1 MEVYNMEEVIAY
13 VRQSTLKQQSLA
25 TQKSLIM
32 DTAKQYGW
40 PNVTFYDDKRSG
52 RNTKRSGYQ
61 KMVEMITS
69 GKCKVLCC
77 YRLNRLHRNLK
88 NAIQFFEICKKYHVT
103 IISVNDGYFDLSKEF
118 DRFRLNILMSLAEM
132 ESNNISEQTRNGI
145 REKAKQGKLI
155 TTHAPFGYRY
165 RKGHFIVHK
174 EEAYTVKAVYR
185 WYLQGL
191 GYKKISQHLDNNP
204 KLIPRK
210 PYQVR
215 NILLN
220 PNYCGRVINKYGTFN
235 DIVPPIIDIDTFEEA
250 QERRIH
256 KQHNRSHSRNKLK
269 RRIKCPYCQS
279 TLTNL
284 TIKKE
289 NYSLRYYVC
298 PKNMNEA
305 YHTCPFKGINAQMI
319 ETEILSTCKAY
330 CDNQSFHDKL
340 NKTVLKAL
348 KHQQIKHRQ
357 SHLTQEQ
364 LIEKLAQNQIDIET
378 FKRLSTSSKSEERYS
393 TYSPNQIV
401 EAIRHVIKDKLTLET
416 ITPLIDDIT
425 ITQTKQ
431 LQGIYFKNSPL
442 NIVEQSHLIT
452 PERNEVI

>member
-1 MEVYNMEEVIAY
+1 MEEAIAY

-40 PNVTFYDDKRSG
+40 SNVTFYDDKKTG
-52 RNTKRSGYQ
+52 RHTKRSGYQ
-61 KMVEMITS
+61 RMVEAIRS
-69 GKCKVLCC
+69 GRCKVLCC

-88 NAIQFFEICKKYHVT
+88 NAIQLFEICKTHHIT
-103 IISVNDGYFDLSKEF
+103 IISVNDGYFNLAKEF
-118 DRFRLNILMSLAEM
+118 NCFRLNILMSLAEM

-165 RKGHFIVHK
+165 RQSHFIVHE
-174 EEAYTVKAVYR
+174 EEAHTVKAVYR

-204 KLIPRK
+204 NLIPRK

-235 DIVPPIIDIDTFEEA
+235 DIVPPIIDVDTFEEA

-256 KQHNRSHSRNKLK
+256 KQHNRSNSRNKLK

-289 NYSLRYYVC
+289 KHSLRYYVC

-305 YHTCPFKGINAQMI
+305 YHTCPFKGINAQ
-319 ETEILSTCKAY
+319 EFESKVLNTCKAY

-340 NKTVLKAL
+340 NETVLNVL
-348 KHQQIKHRQ
+348 KHQQMKHRQ

-364 LIEKLAQNQIDIET
+364 LIEKLAQNQIDVAT
-378 FKRLSTSSKSEERYS
+378 FKRLSADSESEEHSSNYS
-393 TYSPNQIV
+393 SSQIAQV
-401 EAIRHVIKDKLTLET
+401 IRHITKDKLTLET
-416 ITPLIDDIT
+416 IVPLIDNII

-442 NIVEQSHLIT
+442 NIVEQSYLIT

>member
-1 MEVYNMEEVIAY
+1 MEEAIAY

-40 PNVTFYDDKRSG
+40 SNVTFYDDKKTG
-52 RNTKRSGYQ
+52 RHTKRSGYQ
-61 KMVEMITS
+61 RMVEAICS

-88 NAIQFFEICKKYHVT
+88 NAIQFFEICKKHHVT

-165 RKGHFIVHK
+165 RQSHFIVHE
-174 EEAYTVKAVYR
+174 EEAHTVKAVYR

-235 DIVPPIIDIDTFEEA
+235 NIVPSIVDVDTFEEV
-250 QERRIH
+250 QQRRLNKHH
-256 KQHNRSHSRNKLK
+256 KQYISENKLK
-269 RRIKCPYCQS
+269 KLLKCPYCQS

-298 PKNMNEA
+298 PKNMNDA
-305 YHTCPFKGINAQMI
+305 YRKCPFKSINAP
-319 ETEILSTCKAY
+319 ELESEVLDTCKKY
-330 CDNQSFHDKL
+330 FEEQWFHNRL
-340 NKTVLKAL
+340 NDTILKVLK
-348 KHQQIKHRQ
+348 QQQMKHRQ

-364 LIEKLAQNQIDIET
+364 LIEKLAQNQIDVAT
-378 FKRLSTSSKSEERYS
+378 FKRLSADSESEERSSNYS
-393 TYSPNQIV
+393 SSQIAQ
-401 EAIRHVIKDKLTLET
+401 AIRHITKDKLTLET
-416 ITPLIDDIT
+416 IVPLIDNII

>member
-1 MEVYNMEEVIAY
+1 MVEAIGY

-25 TQKSLIM
+25 TQQSLILN
-32 DTAKQYGW
+32 TAKQYGW
-40 PNVTFYDDKRSG
+40 PNVTFYDDKKSG
-52 RNTKRSGYQ
+52 RHTKRSGYQ

-88 NAIQFFEICKKYHVT
+88 NAIQFFEICKKHHVT

-165 RKGHFIVHK
+165 RQGHFVVHE

-235 DIVPPIIDIDTFEEA
+235 DLVPSIVDIDTFEEA
-250 QERRIH
+250 QQCRVNKHH
-256 KQHNRSHSRNKLK
+256 KQHISENKLK
-269 RRIKCPYCQS
+269 KLLRCPYCQA

-284 TIKKE
+284 TVKKA
-289 NYSLRYYVC
+289 NHSLRYYVC
-298 PKNMNEA
+298 PRNMNEA
-305 YHTCPFKGINAQMI
+305 YHTCPFKGINAL
-319 ETEILSTCKAY
+319 ELESKVLDTCKKY
-330 CDNQSFHDKL
+330 FEEQSFHNRL
-340 NKTVLKAL
+340 NDTILKVLKQQQM
-348 KHQQIKHRQ
+348 KHKET
-357 SHLTQEQ
+357 HLTQAQ

-378 FKRLSTSSKSEERYS
+378 FKRLSTSSESEERYS
-393 TYSPNQIV
+393 NYSHKQIT
-401 EAIRHVIKDKLTLET
+401 ETIRHIIKDKLTLET
-416 ITPLIDDIT
+416 IAPLIDDIT

-452 PERNEVI
+452 SKRNEVI

>member
-1 MEVYNMEEVIAY
+1 MEEVIAY

-40 PNVTFYDDKRSG
+40 SHVTFYDDKKTG
-52 RNTKRSGYQ
+52 RHTKRSGYQ

-88 NAIQFFEICKKYHVT
+88 NAIQFFEICKKHHVT

-431 LQGIYFKNSPL
+431 LQGIYLKNSPL

>member
-1 MEVYNMEEVIAY
+1 MEEAIAY

-40 PNVTFYDDKRSG
+40 SNVAFYDDKKTG
-52 RNTKRSGYQ
+52 RHTKRSGYQ
-61 KMVEMITS
+61 KMVEIITS

-88 NAIQFFEICKKYHVT
+88 NAIQFFEICKKHHIT

-118 DRFRLNILMSLAEM
+118 DCFRLNILMSLAEM
-132 ESNNISEQTRNGI
+132 ESNNISEQTKNGI

-165 RKGHFIVHK
+165 RKGCFVVQE
-174 EEAYTVKAVYR
+174 EEAYTVKSVYR

-191 GYKKISQHLDNNP
+191 GYKKISQHLDSNP
-204 KLIPRK
+204 NLIPRK

-256 KQHNRSHSRNKLK
+256 KQLNRSNSRNKLK

-289 NYSLRYYVC
+289 KHSLRYYVC

-319 ETEILSTCKAY
+319 ETEILNTCKAY

-340 NKTVLKAL
+340 NETILKAL
-348 KHQQIKHRQ
+348 KRQQMKHRQ

-364 LIEKLAQNQIDIET
+364 LIEKLAQNQIDIKT
-378 FKRLSTSSKSEERYS
+378 FKRLSAVSENEDRYS
-393 TYSPNQIV
+393 NYSHKQIT
-401 EAIRHVIKDKLTLET
+401 ETIRHIIKDKLTLET
-416 ITPLIDDIT
+416 IAPFIDCIN

-431 LQGIYFKNSPL
+431 LQGIYLKHSPV
-442 NIVEQSHLIT
+442 NIVEQSHLIIS
-452 PERNEVI
+452 ERNEVI

>member
-1 MEVYNMEEVIAY
+1 MEEVIAY

-25 TQKSLIM
+25 TQKSLILK
-32 DTAKQYGW
+32 TAEQYGW

-88 NAIQFFEICKKYHVT
+88 NAIQFFEICKKHHVT

-165 RKGHFIVHK
+165 RQGHFVVYE

-250 QERRIH
+250 QQRRLNKHH
-256 KQHNRSHSRNKLK
+256 KQYISENKLK
-269 RRIKCPYCQS
+269 KLLRCPYCQS

-289 NYSLRYYVC
+289 HHSLCYYVC

-319 ETEILSTCKAY
+319 ETEVLNTCKAY

-340 NKTVLKAL
+340 NETILKAL
-348 KHQQIKHRQ
+348 KRQQMKHRQ

-378 FKRLSTSSKSEERYS
+378 FKRLSTSSESEERYS
-393 TYSPNQIV
+393 NYSPNQIT
-401 EAIRHVIKDKLTLET
+401 EAIRHVIKDKLTLED
-416 ITPLIDDIT
+416 IAPLIDDIT

-442 NIVEQSHLIT
+442 NIVEQSHLIIS
-452 PERNEVI
+452 ERNEVV

>member
-1 MEVYNMEEVIAY
+1 MEEAIAY

-40 PNVTFYDDKRSG
+40 SNVTFYDDKKTG
-52 RNTKRSGYQ
+52 RHTKRSGYQ
-61 KMVEMITS
+61 RMVEAIRS
-69 GKCKVLCC
+69 GRCKVLCC

-88 NAIQFFEICKKYHVT
+88 NAIQLFEICKTHHIT
-103 IISVNDGYFDLSKEF
+103 IISVNDGYFNLAKEF
-118 DRFRLNILMSLAEM
+118 DCFRLNILMSLAEM

-165 RKGHFIVHK
+165 RQSHFIVHE
-174 EEAYTVKAVYR
+174 EEAHTVKAVYR

-204 KLIPRK
+204 NLIPRK

-235 DIVPPIIDIDTFEEA
+235 DIVPPIIDVDTFEEA

-256 KQHNRSHSRNKLK
+256 KQHNRSNSRNKLK

-289 NYSLRYYVC
+289 KHSLRYYVC

-305 YHTCPFKGINAQMI
+305 YHTCPFKGINAQ
-319 ETEILSTCKAY
+319 EFESKVLNTCKAY

-340 NKTVLKAL
+340 NETVLNVL
-348 KHQQIKHRQ
+348 KHQQMKHRQ

-364 LIEKLAQNQIDIET
+364 LIEKLAQNQIDVAT
-378 FKRLSTSSKSEERYS
+378 FKRLSADSESEEHSSNYS
-393 TYSPNQIV
+393 SSQIAQV
-401 EAIRHVIKDKLTLET
+401 IRHITKDKLTLET
-416 ITPLIDDIT
+416 IVPLIDNII

>member
-1 MEVYNMEEVIAY
+1 MEEVIAY

-25 TQKSLIM
+25 TQKSLII

-40 PNVTFYDDKRSG
+40 SNVTFYDDKKTG
-52 RNTKRSGYQ
+52 RHTKRSGYQ

-88 NAIQFFEICKKYHVT
+88 NAIQFFEICKKHHVT

-118 DRFRLNILMSLAEM
+118 DCFRLNILMSLAEM
-132 ESNNISEQTRNGI
+132 ESNNISEQTRNGT

-165 RKGHFIVHK
+165 RQGHFVVHE

-204 KLIPRK
+204 KLTPRK

-235 DIVPPIIDIDTFEEA
+235 DLVPSIVDIDTFEQA
-250 QERRIH
+250 QQRRLNKHH
-256 KQHNRSHSRNKLK
+256 KQHISENKLK
-269 RRIKCPYCQS
+269 KLLKCPYCQS

-289 NYSLRYYVC
+289 HHSLRYYVC

-319 ETEILSTCKAY
+319 ETEVLNTCKAY
-330 CDNQSFHDKL
+330 CNNQSFHDKL
-340 NKTVLKAL
+340 NETILKAL
-348 KHQQIKHRQ
+348 KRQQMKHRQ

-378 FKRLSTSSKSEERYS
+378 FKHLSAGSESEERYS
-393 TYSPNQIV
+393 NYSHKQITKT
-401 EAIRHVIKDKLTLET
+401 IRHIIKDKLTLET
-416 ITPLIDDIT
+416 IAPFIDCIN

-431 LQGIYFKNSPL
+431 LQGIYFKNRPL
-442 NIVEQSHLIT
+442 NIVEQSHLIIS
-452 PERNEVI
+452 ERNEVV

>member
-1 MEVYNMEEVIAY
+1 MEEAVAY

-25 TQKSLIM
+25 TQKSLII

-40 PNVTFYDDKRSG
+40 SNVTFYDDKKTG
-52 RNTKRSGYQ
+52 RHTKRSGYQ

-88 NAIQFFEICKKYHVT
+88 NAIQFFEICKKNHVT

-118 DRFRLNILMSLAEM
+118 DCFRLNILMSLAEM

-165 RKGHFIVHK
+165 RQSHFVVHE
-174 EEAYTVKAVYR
+174 EEAYTVKTVYR

-191 GYKKISQHLDNNP
+191 GYKKISQHLDKNP

-235 DIVPPIIDIDTFEEA
+235 DIVPSIVDVDTFEEV
-250 QERRIH
+250 QQRRLNKHH
-256 KQHNRSHSRNKLK
+256 KQHISENKLK
-269 RRIKCPYCQS
+269 KLIRCPYCQS

-284 TIKKE
+284 TIKKA
-289 NYSLRYYVC
+289 NHSLRYYVC
-298 PKNMNEA
+298 PRNMNEA
-305 YHTCPFKGINAQMI
+305 YHTCPFKGMNAL
-319 ETEILSTCKAY
+319 ELESKVLDTCKKY
-330 CDNQSFHDKL
+330 FE
-340 NKTVLKAL
+340 
-348 KHQQIKHRQ
+348 
-357 SHLTQEQ
+357 EQ
-364 LIEKLAQNQIDIET
+364 
-378 FKRLSTSSKSEERYS
+378 
-393 TYSPNQIV
+393 
-401 EAIRHVIKDKLTLET
+401 
-416 ITPLIDDIT
+416 
-425 ITQTKQ
+425 
-431 LQGIYFKNSPL
+431 
-442 NIVEQSHLIT
+442 
-452 PERNEVI
+452 

>member
-1 MEVYNMEEVIAY
+1 MEEVIAY

-25 TQKSLIM
+25 TQKSLII

-40 PNVTFYDDKRSG
+40 SNVTFYDDKKTG
-52 RNTKRSGYQ
+52 RHTKRSGYQ

-88 NAIQFFEICKKYHVT
+88 NAIQFFEICKKHHVT

-118 DRFRLNILMSLAEM
+118 DCFRLNILMSLAEM
-132 ESNNISEQTRNGI
+132 ESNNISEQTRNGT

-165 RKGHFIVHK
+165 RQGHFVVHE

-185 WYLQGL
+185 WYLHGL
-191 GYKKISQHLDNNP
+191 GYKKISQHLDNHP

-235 DIVPPIIDIDTFEEA
+235 DIVPPIIDVDMFEEA

-256 KQHNRSHSRNKLK
+256 KQHNRSNSRNKLK

-289 NYSLRYYVC
+289 KHSLRYYVC

-319 ETEILSTCKAY
+319 ETEVLNTCKAY
-330 CDNQSFHDKL
+330 CDNPSFHDKL
-340 NKTVLKAL
+340 NKTILKAL
-348 KHQQIKHRQ
+348 KHQQMKHRQ

-378 FKRLSTSSKSEERYS
+378 FKRLSAGFEREERYS
-393 TYSPNQIV
+393 NYSHKQIT
-401 EAIRHVIKDKLTLET
+401 ETIRHIIKDKLTLET
-416 ITPLIDDIT
+416 IAPLINDIT

-442 NIVEQSHLIT
+442 NIVEQSHLIIS
-452 PERNEVI
+452 ERMEVI

>member
-1 MEVYNMEEVIAY
+1 MEEAIAY

-40 PNVTFYDDKRSG
+40 SNVAFYDDKKTG
-52 RNTKRSGYQ
+52 RHTKRSGYQ
-61 KMVEMITS
+61 KMVEIITS

-88 NAIQFFEICKKYHVT
+88 NAIQFFEICKKHHIT

-118 DRFRLNILMSLAEM
+118 DCFRLNILMSLAEM
-132 ESNNISEQTRNGI
+132 ESNNISEQTKNGI

-165 RKGHFIVHK
+165 RKGCFVVQE
-174 EEAYTVKAVYR
+174 EEAYTVKSVYR

-191 GYKKISQHLDNNP
+191 GYKKISQHLDSNP
-204 KLIPRK
+204 NLIPRK

-235 DIVPPIIDIDTFEEA
+235 DIVPIIDIDTFEEA

-256 KQHNRSHSRNKLK
+256 KQLNRSNSRNKLK

-298 PKNMNEA
+298 PKNMNDA
-305 YHTCPFKGINAQMI
+305 YRTCPFKSINAP
-319 ETEILSTCKAY
+319 ELESEVLDTCKKY
-330 CDNQSFHDKL
+330 FEEQSFHKRL
-340 NKTVLKAL
+340 NNTILKVLKQQQM
-348 KHQQIKHRQ
+348 KHKET
-357 SHLTQEQ
+357 HLTQEQ
-364 LIEKLAQNQIDIET
+364 LIEKLAQNRIDVKT
-378 FKRLSTSSKSEERYS
+378 FKRLSASCKSEENYS
-393 TYSPNQIV
+393 TYSTYQIDDKLKY
-401 EAIRHVIKDKLTLET
+401 VIKNKITLQD
-416 ITPLIDDIT
+416 IAPFIDCIK

>member
-1 MEVYNMEEVIAY
+1 MEEAIAY

-40 PNVTFYDDKRSG
+40 SNVAFYDDKKTG
-52 RNTKRSGYQ
+52 RHTKRSGYQ
-61 KMVEMITS
+61 KMVEIITS

-88 NAIQFFEICKKYHVT
+88 NAIQFFEICKKHHIT

-118 DRFRLNILMSLAEM
+118 DCFRLNILMSLAEM
-132 ESNNISEQTRNGI
+132 ESNNISEQTKNGI

-165 RKGHFIVHK
+165 RKGCFVVQ
-174 EEAYTVKAVYR
+174 EEAYTVKSVYR

-191 GYKKISQHLDNNP
+191 GYKKISQHLDSNP
-204 KLIPRK
+204 NLIPRK

-256 KQHNRSHSRNKLK
+256 KQLNRSNSRNKLK

-298 PKNMNEA
+298 PKNMNDA
-305 YHTCPFKGINAQMI
+305 YRTCPFKSINAP
-319 ETEILSTCKAY
+319 ELESEVLDTCKKY
-330 CDNQSFHDKL
+330 FEEQSFHKRL
-340 NKTVLKAL
+340 NNTILKVLKQQQM
-348 KHQQIKHRQ
+348 KHKET
-357 SHLTQEQ
+357 HLTQEQ
-364 LIEKLAQNQIDIET
+364 LIEKLAQNRIDVKT
-378 FKRLSTSSKSEERYS
+378 FKRLSASCKSEENYS
-393 TYSPNQIV
+393 TYSTYQIDDKLKY
-401 EAIRHVIKDKLTLET
+401 VIKNKITLQD
-416 ITPLIDDIT
+416 IAPFIDCIK

>member
-1 MEVYNMEEVIAY
+1 MEVYKMEKAIAY

-25 TQKSLIM
+25 TQKSLII
-32 DTAKQYGW
+32 DTAKQHGW
-40 PNVTFYDDKRSG
+40 SNVTFYDDKKTG
-52 RNTKRSGYQ
+52 GHTKRSGYQ
-61 KMVEMITS
+61 KMVEVITS
-69 GKCKVLCC
+69 GECKVLCC
-77 YRLNRLHRNLK
+77 YRLNRLHRNFK
-88 NAIQFFEICKKYHVT
+88 NAIQFFEICKKHHVT

-118 DRFRLNILMSLAEM
+118 DCFRLNILMSLAEM
-132 ESNNISEQTRNGI
+132 ESNNINEQTRNGI

-155 TTHAPFGYRY
+155 TTHAPFGYHY
-165 RKGHFIVHK
+165 SKGHFIVNA
-174 EEAYTVKAVYR
+174 EEAPTIKAVYR

-191 GYKKISQHLDNNP
+191 GYKKISQKLDKDMNF
-204 KLIPRK
+204 ISRK

-235 DIVPPIIDIDTFEEA
+235 DIVPPIINVDTFEEA

-256 KQHNRSHSRNKLK
+256 KQHNRSNSRNKLK

-289 NYSLRYYVC
+289 KHSLRYYVC

-319 ETEILSTCKAY
+319 ETEVLNTCKAY

-340 NKTVLKAL
+340 NETILKAL
-348 KHQQIKHRQ
+348 KHQQMKHRQ

-378 FKRLSTSSKSEERYS
+378 FKRLSAGFEREERYS
-393 TYSPNQIV
+393 NYSSNQIA
-401 EAIRHVIKDKLTLET
+401 ETIRHVVKDKLTLE
-416 ITPLIDDIT
+416 IIAPLIDDIT

>member
-1 MEVYNMEEVIAY
+1 MEEAIAY

-40 PNVTFYDDKRSG
+40 SNVTFYDDKKTG
-52 RNTKRSGYQ
+52 RHTKRSGYQ
-61 KMVEMITS
+61 RMVEAIRS
-69 GKCKVLCC
+69 GRCKVLCC

-88 NAIQFFEICKKYHVT
+88 NAIQLFQICKTHHIT
-103 IISVNDGYFDLSKEF
+103 IISVNDGYFNLAKEF
-118 DRFRLNILMSLAEM
+118 DCFRLNILMSLAEM

-165 RKGHFIVHK
+165 RQSHFIVHE
-174 EEAYTVKAVYR
+174 EEAHTVKAVYR

-204 KLIPRK
+204 NLIPRK

-235 DIVPPIIDIDTFEEA
+235 DIVPPIIDVDTFEEA

-256 KQHNRSHSRNKLK
+256 KQHNRSNSRNKLK

-289 NYSLRYYVC
+289 KHSLRYYVC

-305 YHTCPFKGINAQMI
+305 YHTCPFKGINAQ
-319 ETEILSTCKAY
+319 EFESKVLNTCKAY

-340 NKTVLKAL
+340 NETVLNVL
-348 KHQQIKHRQ
+348 KHQQMKHRQ

-364 LIEKLAQNQIDIET
+364 LIEKLAQNQIDVAT
-378 FKRLSTSSKSEERYS
+378 FKRLSADSESEEHSSNYS
-393 TYSPNQIV
+393 SSQIAQV
-401 EAIRHVIKDKLTLET
+401 IRHITKDKLTLET
-416 ITPLIDDIT
+416 IVPLIDNII

-442 NIVEQSHLIT
+442 NIVEQSYLIT

>member
-1 MEVYNMEEVIAY
+1 MEVYNMEEAVAY

-25 TQKSLIM
+25 TQKSLILN
-32 DTAKQYGW
+32 TAKQYGW

-88 NAIQFFEICKKYHVT
+88 NAIQFFEICKTHHVT

-118 DRFRLNILMSLAEM
+118 DCFRLNILMSLAEM

-165 RKGHFIVHK
+165 RQGHFVVHE

-204 KLIPRK
+204 KLTPRK

-235 DIVPPIIDIDTFEEA
+235 DLVPSIVDIDTFEQA
-250 QERRIH
+250 QQRRLNKHH
-256 KQHNRSHSRNKLK
+256 KQHISENKLK
-269 RRIKCPYCQS
+269 KLLKCPYCQS

-289 NYSLRYYVC
+289 HHSLRYYVC

-319 ETEILSTCKAY
+319 ETEVLNTCKAY
-330 CDNQSFHDKL
+330 CDNPSFHDKL
-340 NKTVLKAL
+340 NKTILKAL
-348 KHQQIKHRQ
+348 KHQQMKHRQ

-378 FKRLSTSSKSEERYS
+378 FKHLSAGSESEERYS
-393 TYSPNQIV
+393 NYSHKQITKT
-401 EAIRHVIKDKLTLET
+401 IRHIIKDKLTLET
-416 ITPLIDDIT
+416 IAPFIDCIN

-431 LQGIYFKNSPL
+431 LQGIYFKNRPL
-442 NIVEQSHLIT
+442 NIVEQSHLIIS
-452 PERNEVI
+452 ERNEVV

>member
-1 MEVYNMEEVIAY
+1 MEEVIAY

-40 PNVTFYDDKRSG
+40 SNVTFYDDKRSG
-52 RNTKRSGYQ
+52 RNTKRSGY
-61 KMVEMITS
+61 KKIVEIITS

-88 NAIQFFEICKKYHVT
+88 NAIQFFEICKKHHVT

-165 RKGHFIVHK
+165 RQGHFVVH
-174 EEAYTVKAVYR
+174 EEEVHTVKAVYR

-191 GYKKISQHLDNNP
+191 GYKKISQHLDNNS

-256 KQHNRSHSRNKLK
+256 KQHNRSNSRNKLK

-289 NYSLRYYVC
+289 HRSLRYYVC

-319 ETEILSTCKAY
+319 ETEVLNTCKVY
-330 CDNQSFHDKL
+330 CGNQSFHDKL
-340 NKTVLKAL
+340 NETILKAL
-348 KHQQIKHRQ
+348 KHQQMKHRQ

-378 FKRLSTSSKSEERYS
+378 FKRLSTSYESEERYS
-393 TYSPNQIV
+393 NYSHKQMA
-401 EAIRHVIKDKLTLET
+401 EAVRHVIKDKLTLET
-416 ITPLIDDIT
+416 IAPLIDDIT

-431 LQGIYFKNSPL
+431 LQRIYFKNSPF

>member
-1 MEVYNMEEVIAY
+1 MEEVIAY

-25 TQKSLIM
+25 TQKSLILK
-32 DTAKQYGW
+32 TAEQYGW

-88 NAIQFFEICKKYHVT
+88 NAIQFFEICKKHHVT

-165 RKGHFIVHK
+165 RQGHFVVH
-174 EEAYTVKAVYR
+174 EEEVHTVKAVYR

-289 NYSLRYYVC
+289 KHSLRYYVC

-319 ETEILSTCKAY
+319 ETEILNTCKAY

-340 NKTVLKAL
+340 NETILKAL
-348 KHQQIKHRQ
+348 KRQQMKHRQ

-364 LIEKLAQNQIDIET
+364 LIEKLAQNQIDIKT
-378 FKRLSTSSKSEERYS
+378 FKRLSAVSENEDRYS
-393 TYSPNQIV
+393 NYSHKQIT
-401 EAIRHVIKDKLTLET
+401 ETIRHIIKDKLTLET
-416 ITPLIDDIT
+416 IAPFIDDII

>member
-1 MEVYNMEEVIAY
+1 MEEVIAY

-25 TQKSLIM
+25 TQKSLILN
-32 DTAKQYGW
+32 TAKQYGW
-40 PNVTFYDDKRSG
+40 SNVTFYDDKKTG
-52 RNTKRSGYQ
+52 RHTKRSGYQ
-61 KMVEMITS
+61 RMVEMITS

-88 NAIQFFEICKKYHVT
+88 NAIQLFEICKTHHIT
-103 IISVNDGYFDLSKEF
+103 IISVNDGYFNLAKEF
-118 DRFRLNILMSLAEM
+118 DCFRLNILMSLAEM
-132 ESNNISEQTRNGI
+132 ESNNISEQIRNGI

-165 RKGHFIVHK
+165 RQSHFIVHE
-174 EEAYTVKAVYR
+174 EEAHTVKVVYR

-204 KLIPRK
+204 NLIPRK

-235 DIVPPIIDIDTFEEA
+235 DLVPSIVDIDTFEEA
-250 QERRIH
+250 QQCRVNKHH
-256 KQHNRSHSRNKLK
+256 KQHISENKLK
-269 RRIKCPYCQS
+269 KLLRCPYCQA

-284 TIKKE
+284 TIKKA
-289 NYSLRYYVC
+289 NHSLRYYVC
-298 PKNMNEA
+298 PRNMNEA
-305 YHTCPFKGINAQMI
+305 YHTCPFKGINAL
-319 ETEILSTCKAY
+319 ELESKVLDTCKKY
-330 CDNQSFHDKL
+330 FEEQSFHNRL
-340 NKTVLKAL
+340 NNTILKVLKQQQM
-348 KHQQIKHRQ
+348 KHKET
-357 SHLTQEQ
+357 HLTQAQ

-378 FKRLSTSSKSEERYS
+378 FKRLSTSSESEERYS
-393 TYSPNQIV
+393 NYSHKQIT
-401 EAIRHVIKDKLTLET
+401 ETIRHIIKDKLTLET
-416 ITPLIDDIT
+416 IAPLIDDIT

-442 NIVEQSHLIT
+442 NIVEQSHLISD
-452 PERNEVI
+452 ERNDV

>member
-1 MEVYNMEEVIAY
+1 MEEVIAY

-25 TQKSLIM
+25 TQKSLILK
-32 DTAKQYGW
+32 TAEQYGW

-165 RKGHFIVHK
+165 RQGHFVVH
-174 EEAYTVKAVYR
+174 EEEVHTVKAVYR
-185 WYLQGL
+185 LYLQGL
-191 GYKKISQHLDNNP
+191 GYKKISQHLDNHS

-235 DIVPPIIDIDTFEEA
+235 DIVPSIVDVDTFEEV
-250 QERRIH
+250 QQRRLNKHH
-256 KQHNRSHSRNKLK
+256 KQYISENKLK
-269 RRIKCPYCQS
+269 KLLRCPYCQS

-298 PKNMNEA
+298 PKNMNDA
-305 YHTCPFKGINAQMI
+305 YRTCPFKGINAP
-319 ETEILSTCKAY
+319 ELESEVLDTCKKY
-330 CDNQSFHDKL
+330 FEEQSFHNRL
-340 NKTVLKAL
+340 NDTILKVLKQQQM
-348 KHQQIKHRQ
+348 KHKET
-357 SHLTQEQ
+357 HLTQEQ
-364 LIEKLAQNQIDIET
+364 LIEKLAQNRIDVKT
-378 FKRLSTSSKSEERYS
+378 FKHLSSSCKSEENYS
-393 TYSPNQIV
+393 TYSTYQIDDKLKY
-401 EAIRHVIKDKLTLET
+401 VIKNKITLQD
-416 ITPLIDDIT
+416 IAPFIDCIN

-442 NIVEQSHLIT
+442 NIVEQSHLIIS
-452 PERNEVI
+452 ERNEVV

>member
-1 MEVYNMEEVIAY
+1 MEEVIAY

-25 TQKSLIM
+25 TQKSLILK
-32 DTAKQYGW
+32 TAEQYGW

-88 NAIQFFEICKKYHVT
+88 NAIQFFEICKKHHVT

-165 RKGHFIVHK
+165 RQGHFVVH
-174 EEAYTVKAVYR
+174 EEEVHTVKAVYR

-289 NYSLRYYVC
+289 KHSLRYYVC

-319 ETEILSTCKAY
+319 ETEILNTCKAY

-340 NKTVLKAL
+340 NETILKAL
-348 KHQQIKHRQ
+348 KHQQMKHRQ

-364 LIEKLAQNQIDIET
+364 LIEKLAQNQIDIKT
-378 FKRLSTSSKSEERYS
+378 FKRLSAVSENEDRYS
-393 TYSPNQIV
+393 NYSHKQIT
-401 EAIRHVIKDKLTLET
+401 ETIRHIIKDKLTLET
-416 ITPLIDDIT
+416 IAPFIDDII

>member
-1 MEVYNMEEVIAY
+1 MEEVIAY

-25 TQKSLIM
+25 TQKSLILN
-32 DTAKQYGW
+32 TAKQYGW

-88 NAIQFFEICKKYHVT
+88 NAIQFFEICKKHHVT

-165 RKGHFIVHK
+165 RQGHFVVH
-174 EEAYTVKAVYR
+174 EEEVHTVKAVYR

-191 GYKKISQHLDNNP
+191 GYKKISQHLDNHP

-220 PNYCGRVINKYGTFN
+220 PNYCGRVINKYGIFN
-235 DIVPPIIDIDTFEEA
+235 DIVPPIIDVDKFEEA

-256 KQHNRSHSRNKLK
+256 KQYNRSNSRNKLK

-298 PKNMNEA
+298 PKNMNDA
-305 YHTCPFKGINAQMI
+305 YRTCPFKSINAS
-319 ETEILSTCKAY
+319 ELESEVLDTCKKY
-330 CDNQSFHDKL
+330 FEEQSFHNRL
-340 NKTVLKAL
+340 NDTILKVLKQQQM
-348 KHQQIKHRQ
+348 KHKET
-357 SHLTQEQ
+357 HLTQAQ

-378 FKRLSTSSKSEERYS
+378 FKRLSTSSESEERYS
-393 TYSPNQIV
+393 NYSHKQIT
-401 EAIRHVIKDKLTLET
+401 ETIRHIIKDKLTLET
-416 ITPLIDDIT
+416 IAPLIDDIT

-452 PERNEVI
+452 SERNEAI

>member
-1 MEVYNMEEVIAY
+1 MVEAIGY

-25 TQKSLIM
+25 TQQSLILN
-32 DTAKQYGW
+32 TAKQYGW
-40 PNVTFYDDKRSG
+40 PNVTFYDDKKSG
-52 RNTKRSGYQ
+52 RHTKRSGYQ

-88 NAIQFFEICKKYHVT
+88 NAIQFFEICKKHHVT

-165 RKGHFIVHK
+165 RQGHFVVHE

-235 DIVPPIIDIDTFEEA
+235 DLVPSIVDIDTFEEA
-250 QERRIH
+250 QQCRVNKHH
-256 KQHNRSHSRNKLK
+256 KQHISENKLK
-269 RRIKCPYCQS
+269 KLLRCPYCQA

-284 TIKKE
+284 TIKKA
-289 NYSLRYYVC
+289 NHSLRYYVC
-298 PKNMNEA
+298 PRNMNEA
-305 YHTCPFKGINAQMI
+305 YHTCPFKGINAL
-319 ETEILSTCKAY
+319 ELESKVLDTCKKY
-330 CDNQSFHDKL
+330 FEEQSFHNRL
-340 NKTVLKAL
+340 NDTILKVLKQQQM
-348 KHQQIKHRQ
+348 KHKET
-357 SHLTQEQ
+357 HLTQAQ

-378 FKRLSTSSKSEERYS
+378 FKRLSTSSESEERYS
-393 TYSPNQIV
+393 NYSHKQIT
-401 EAIRHVIKDKLTLET
+401 ETIRHIIKDKLTLET
-416 ITPLIDDIT
+416 IAPLIDDIT

-452 PERNEVI
+452 SERNEVI

>member
-1 MEVYNMEEVIAY
+1 MEEVIAY

-25 TQKSLIM
+25 TQKSLII

-40 PNVTFYDDKRSG
+40 SNVTFYDDKKTG
-52 RNTKRSGYQ
+52 RHTKRSGYQ

-88 NAIQFFEICKKYHVT
+88 NAIQFFEICKKHHVT

-118 DRFRLNILMSLAEM
+118 DCFRLNILMSLAEM
-132 ESNNISEQTRNGI
+132 ESNNISEQTRNGT

-165 RKGHFIVHK
+165 RQGHFVLHE

-185 WYLQGL
+185 WYLHGL
-191 GYKKISQHLDNNP
+191 GYKKISQHLDNHP

-235 DIVPPIIDIDTFEEA
+235 DIVPPIIDVDMFEEA

-256 KQHNRSHSRNKLK
+256 KQHNRSNSRNKLK

-289 NYSLRYYVC
+289 KHSLRYYVC

-319 ETEILSTCKAY
+319 ETEVLNTCKAY
-330 CDNQSFHDKL
+330 CDNPSFHDKL
-340 NKTVLKAL
+340 NKTILKAL
-348 KHQQIKHRQ
+348 KHQQMKHRQ

-378 FKRLSTSSKSEERYS
+378 FKRLSAGFEREERYS
-393 TYSPNQIV
+393 NYSHKQIT
-401 EAIRHVIKDKLTLET
+401 ETIRHIIKDKLTLET
-416 ITPLIDDIT
+416 IAPLINDIT

-431 LQGIYFKNSPL
+431 LQGIYFKNRVL
-442 NIVEQSHLIT
+442 LQSKKI
-452 PERNEVI
+452 